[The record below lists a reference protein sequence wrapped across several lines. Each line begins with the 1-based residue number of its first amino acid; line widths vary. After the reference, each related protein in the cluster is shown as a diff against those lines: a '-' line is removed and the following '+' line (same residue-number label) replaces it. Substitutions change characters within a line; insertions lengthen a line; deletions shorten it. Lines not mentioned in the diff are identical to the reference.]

1 MEWLKKMSSKG
12 TEKRHEGYGVGS
24 NDDGLLAFSS
34 IHCSISQYILERGGS
49 HLVLHQADG
58 TSERLDSRLYL
69 LISSST
75 SLRCRILRNTT
86 EGTTRS

>member
-49 HLVLHQADG
+49 HLVLH
-58 TSERLDSRLYL
+58 
-69 LISSST
+69 
-75 SLRCRILRNTT
+75 
-86 EGTTRS
+86 